1 MGFCRHLYASVYNLN
16 LITMVEL
23 LTFIGSLNL
32 GTFIVIWT
40 STIFLVIFI
49 SLLLISVSQ
58 MNKESIKISKKVKI
72 LIEELSEKKVKI
84 NSPEKVVKVMR
95 ALEET
100 FDSNEKGKEHFSIP
114 HASTNIASEI
124 KNHVINLV
132 EFQLLKYLR

>member
-1 MGFCRHLYASVYNLN
+1 
-16 LITMVEL
+16 MVEL

-84 NSPEKVVKVMR
+84 G
-95 ALEET
+95 
-100 FDSNEKGKEHFSIP
+100 DDDI
-114 HASTNIASEI
+114 
-124 KNHVINLV
+124 
-132 EFQLLKYLR
+132 